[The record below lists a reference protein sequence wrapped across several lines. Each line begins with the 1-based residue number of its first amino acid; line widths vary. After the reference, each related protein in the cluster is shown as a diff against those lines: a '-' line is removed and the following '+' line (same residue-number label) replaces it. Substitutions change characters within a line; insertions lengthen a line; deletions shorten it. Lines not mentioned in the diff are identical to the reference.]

1 MLPGGGGGGPVD
13 VMVHVFSPADH
24 WLFVHVIVAL
34 PNGLSV

>member
-1 MLPGGGGGGPVD
+1 MLRGGGGRPVD
-13 VMVHVFSPADH
+13 VMVHVFAPADH